1 MRKAAAILA
10 VVMVWLCGCT
20 RNDGDIGPLFGTWQ
34 LTEREVT
41 GEEVSAPLPPVKGL
55 FWSFQSSVIE
65 MKHVYGTSRYESVY
79 GNWDLQGKTLTLD
92 FPDPAQPMLEE
103 FLLPRRCEVEVTEL
117 DGKNLHVE
125 YRMEGG
131 GEVKY
136 KFRKR

>member
-41 GEEVSAPLPPVKGL
+41 GEEVSAPLPPVKEL

-65 MKHVYGTSRYESVY
+65 MKHVYGTSRYESIY
-79 GNWDLQGKTLTLD
+79 GNWDLQGKTLRLI
-92 FPDPAQPMLEE
+92 FRIRPS
-103 FLLPRRCEVEVTEL
+103 RCSRNFCCRAGVRWRLRSLT
-117 DGKNLHVE
+117 GRIFMWNTAW
-125 YRMEGG
+125 RA
-131 GEVKY
+131 GE
-136 KFRKR
+136 R